1 MLPQPHWFVL
11 LNVVFLTA
19 LPNISNYTKQAFF
32 FFCSSPFRGFQAFHK
47 MRGMNQ
53 STTNQ
58 STYCPLRNLHQ
69 NLNQDCMLFTTY
81 FNGIHNIHS
90 HINSH
95 ININVRT
102 DTWLCFTIDLCIAY
116 LRKYVWALY
125 INICGW
131 WVYSYIH
138 TFVYFIIHKYFGVIK
153 T

>member
-19 LPNISNYTKQAFF
+19 LPNIPNYTKQAFF
-32 FFCSSPFRGFQAFHK
+32 FFCSSPFRGFQAFHE

-81 FNGIHNIHS
+81 FNGIH
-90 HINSH
+90 
-95 ININVRT
+95 T
-102 DTWLCFTIDLCIAY
+102 
-116 LRKYVWALY
+116 
-125 INICGW
+125 
-131 WVYSYIH
+131 H
-138 TFVYFIIHKYFGVIK
+138 TFTYKLSHKYKCKNRHMIMFHYRFMHSLFKKVCLSIIYKYMWVVGVLLYTHICIFYH